1 MITAFHVVEHLED
14 PRQTLR
20 ELMKKLNPQGRLV
33 IEVPN
38 SDEALLTLYEN
49 NNFQKFTYWSQHLFL
64 FNFNTLTQLANQAGC
79 SVVSVQQ
86 YQRYPLSNH
95 LYWLSHG
102 LPGGHKKFNFL
113 DSDLLNQAYGNSL
126 AAIGKCDTLIAY
138 LEKTPTN

>member
-1 MITAFHVVEHLED
+1 MN
-14 PRQTLR
+14 
-20 ELMKKLNPQGRLV
+20 KLNPQGRLV
-33 IEVPN
+33 IEVTN

-49 NNFQKFTYWSQHLFL
+49 NNFHKFTYLSQNLFL
-64 FNFNTLTQLANQAGC
+64 FNFNTLSQLARQAGC
-79 SVVSVQQ
+79 RVVSVQQ

-102 LPGGHKKFNFL
+102 LPGGHQKFNFL
-113 DSDLLNQAYGNSL
+113 DSDLLNQAYENSL